1 MFVQHM
7 YWPDELEW
15 LLDFSSAKQ
24 KVHSIICNISWSSGR
39 SVQQPLWGTL
49 QCPAWTCTHTSDGKW
64 ICTFSAWTKRR
75 KFWSPVTQVW
85 TDHRPICCTIGRV
98 FRHIICNYMT
108 MTYWTDNIFRDR
120 CAFIASGAMVTFL
133 CCSRLRQPFRNPQR
147 WTLSLYMNLSACRLV
162 LPVANIYIYI
172 FPQVSFFD
180 IPDSIL
186 NVLLLE
192 WHQQHFSGWNIFN

>member
-85 TDHRPICCTIGRV
+85 TDHRLYAALLAVSFDISYAITWLWRIELTIS
-98 FRHIICNYMT
+98 F
-108 MTYWTDNIFRDR
+108 
-120 CAFIASGAMVTFL
+120 VTGV
-133 CCSRLRQPFRNPQR
+133 P
-147 WTLSLYMNLSACRLV
+147 SLLLV
-162 LPVANIYIYI
+162 LWLLFFVARDSDNPSEIHNAGLFRFTWTYLHVDSCCQSPIYIY
-172 FPQVSFFD
+172 FRKYHFWHSWQYPQRVAFRVTSTALFRMEH
-180 IPDSIL
+180 I
-186 NVLLLE
+186 
-192 WHQQHFSGWNIFN
+192 